1 MASMFKKI
9 ICIFAIFSLFIF
21 SNVFAAT
28 KEDVIRAIN
37 KTYTVADE
45 TYRLPQNIINK
56 GENYLNKNPLTS
68 AQYDNILKCI
78 DNAVALAREVG
89 TTDISKVSRE
99 DLQRALR
106 ILIEASES
114 ANVDLDKYIDAEDIL
129 AGGKDETP
137 EKLPSDDKDAITNKP
152 ENNLSNNDPNKN
164 PVDNKVDNNF
174 NNDSNN
180 NNSNKNNNDIENKV
194 DENIQN
200 PNINASGNIIDDPST
215 ENPMQPGVTGGE
227 TYSSGEGGTATNKPV
242 KDNNKGNSIDDI
254 INRNINLALAGI
266 ILILLVLFLIFYLIL
281 RAKWNRILRYVLMI
295 IFVILIIISLVVL
308 VGAISYMEEIKLIY
322 KLYYM
327 FK

>member
-114 ANVDLDKYIDAEDIL
+114 ANVDLDKYIDAEEII
-129 AGGKDETP
+129 ASGKVETP
-137 EKLPSDDKDAITNKP
+137 ENTPSDDKEAITNKP
-152 ENNLSNNDPNKN
+152 ENNVSNNDPNKN
-164 PVDNKVDNNF
+164 PVDNKVDNNI
-174 NNDSNN
+174 NNDS

-200 PNINASGNIIDDPST
+200 PNINVSGNIIENLGT
-215 ENPMQPGVTGGE
+215 ENPMQPGVTSGE

-242 KDNNKGNSIDDI
+242 KVNSIDDI

>member
-1 MASMFKKI
+1 MFKKI

-37 KTYTVADE
+37 KTYTVGDE
-45 TYRLPQNIINK
+45 RYRLPQNIINK

-114 ANVDLDKYIDAEDIL
+114 ANVDLDKYIDAEEII
-129 AGGKDETP
+129 ASGKVETP
-137 EKLPSDDKDAITNKP
+137 ENTPSDDKEAITNKP
-152 ENNLSNNDPNKN
+152 ENNVSNNNTNKN
-164 PVDNKVDNNF
+164 PVDNTVDNNI
-174 NNDSNN
+174 NNDSNNN

-200 PNINASGNIIDDPST
+200 PNINVSGDIIDDPST
-215 ENPMQPGVTGGE
+215 ENPMQPGV
-227 TYSSGEGGTATNKPV
+227 SSGEISSSGEAGTATNKPV

-281 RAKWNRILRYVLMI
+281 KSKWNRILRYVLMI